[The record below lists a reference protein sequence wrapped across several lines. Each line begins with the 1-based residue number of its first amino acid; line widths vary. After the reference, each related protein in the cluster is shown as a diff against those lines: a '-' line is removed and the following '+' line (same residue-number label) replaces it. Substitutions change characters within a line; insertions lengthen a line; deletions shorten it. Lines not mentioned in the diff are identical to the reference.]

1 MCRDTIK
8 LFDNINVTFIL
19 TIPYSN
25 SDIYVSG
32 KKTKQT
38 KKKAKRESE
47 IINPFLGQHSCNNCV
62 HFREKGIPL
71 YIYLLLKRRLKLR
84 ELSLWEIDY

>member
-1 MCRDTIK
+1 M
-8 LFDNINVTFIL
+8 TFIL
-19 TIPYSN
+19 TIPYNN
-25 SDIYVSG
+25 SGIYVGG
-32 KKTKQT
+32 KKKTDQE
-38 KKKAKRESE
+38 KKAKRESK